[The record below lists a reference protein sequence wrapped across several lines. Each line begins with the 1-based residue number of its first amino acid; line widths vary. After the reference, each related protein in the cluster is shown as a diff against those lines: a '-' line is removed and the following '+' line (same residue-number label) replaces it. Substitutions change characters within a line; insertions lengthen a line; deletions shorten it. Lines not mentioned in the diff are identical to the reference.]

1 MTPMAPT
8 GGTEDRAVRIVEV
21 GPRDG
26 LQNERVFIDTDAK
39 VRFVETLVDAGIRDI
54 EVSSFVHPAAVPQLA
69 DADEVFSRLRRVP
82 GVRYSALV
90 PNLRGLER
98 ALLCKPDE
106 VAVFTGSTDSF
117 VGKNIRM
124 TIAESLQRFAPV
136 VPAAVAAGI
145 SVRGYVSTA
154 FGCPYEGAVAPEQ
167 GIRVAEQLFELG
179 CREVSIGD
187 TIGVGTPG
195 AVHRWLEAAQG
206 RLPFDRLAM
215 HFHDTRGQA
224 LSNVLAALDHGIR
237 VFDASAGGLGGCP
250 YAPGASGNLATEDL
264 IYCLQGSGWETGV
277 HLERLVAASRSIA
290 GQLDHILPGR
300 YFQAERVR
308 GVPELEPLRVGTRTG
323 GIRG

>member
-1 MTPMAPT
+1 MSPSAA
-8 GGTEDRAVRIVEV
+8 ESRQVRIVEV

-39 VRFVETLVDAGIRDI
+39 VRFVETLADAGLREI
-54 EVSSFVHPAAVPQLA
+54 EVSSFVHPRAVPQLQ
-69 DADEVFSRLRRVP
+69 DAEAVFAALRPRDD
-82 GVRYSALV
+82 VRYSALV

-98 ALLCKPDE
+98 ALRVAERGGARLAE
-106 VAVFTGSTDSF
+106 IAVFTGSTDSF

-124 TIAESLQRFAPV
+124 TIAESLDRFAPV
-136 VPAAVAAGI
+136 VPAAIAAGLT
-145 SVRGYVSTA
+145 VRGYVSTA
-154 FGCPYEGAVAPEQ
+154 FGCPYEGRVEPEQ
-167 GIRVAEQLFELG
+167 GIRVAEALFALG

-195 AVHRWLEAAQG
+195 AVHRWMRAAEG
-206 RLPFDRLAM
+206 RLPVDRLAM

-224 LSNVLAALDHGIR
+224 LANVLAALEHGVR

-264 IYCLQGSGWETGV
+264 VYCLEGSGWETGID
-277 HLERLVAASRSIA
+277 LGALVRASRSIA

-300 YFQAERVR
+300 VFQAERVR
-308 GVPELEPLRVGTRTG
+308 GVPEDAGVKV
-323 GIRG
+323 